1 MSARRTPRHGDGG
14 PARQPA
20 APDQEFARQPAVPDQ
35 GFICRP
41 AEPDPEFT
49 RQGRAPHPRRLPPG
63 SRRPRIRALELPS
76 RASHPQGGVV

>member
-14 PARQPA
+14 PVRQPA
-20 APDQEFARQPAVPDQ
+20 APDQEFARQSA
-35 GFICRP
+35 
-41 AEPDPEFT
+41 APDPEFAH
-49 RQGRAPHPRRLPPG
+49 QGRAPHPRRLPPG

>member
-20 APDQEFARQPAVPDQ
+20 APDQEFARQSA
-35 GFICRP
+35 
-41 AEPDPEFT
+41 APDPEFAH
-49 RQGRAPHPRRLPPG
+49 QGRAPHPRRLPPG